1 MSDPAHPPPAM
12 AATILIIEHDEPTA
26 TMYARILEL
35 AGYQVRAVLSAPD
48 ALRAVAGHPPDAI
61 LVDFRMPVMDGLDF
75 LRALRAR
82 PSGRPIPVAIVTGDY
97 QLDERVVAELHE
109 LGAEIRFKPLWVDD
123 LTALAHQLM
132 EAGKK
137 DN

>member
-1 MSDPAHPPPAM
+1 MGDAAYPRAT

-48 ALRAVAGHPPDAI
+48 ALRSVAVHPPDAI

-82 PSGRPIPVAIVTGDY
+82 PSGRTIPVAIVTGDY
-97 QLDERVVAELHE
+97 QLDERVVAELHD
-109 LGAEIRFKPLWVDD
+109 LKAEIRFKPLWVDD
-123 LTALAHQLM
+123 LTTLAHHLI
-132 EAGKK
+132 EASTTDG
-137 DN
+137 